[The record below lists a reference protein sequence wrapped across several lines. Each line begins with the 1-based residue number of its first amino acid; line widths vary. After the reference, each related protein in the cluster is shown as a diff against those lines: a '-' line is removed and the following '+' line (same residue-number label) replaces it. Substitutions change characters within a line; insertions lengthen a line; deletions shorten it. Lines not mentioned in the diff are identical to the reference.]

1 MQFIFFILTYP
12 IIWLLSKLPMR
23 ILYLKSTFF
32 YIIIYYVIGYRKE
45 VVLENLRLSFP
56 EKKEEELKGIRKKF
70 YKHFVDI
77 FIESIKAFSI
87 SEKEIRKRY
96 VYKNIDLVNKYAKE
110 GRSIAIVGSHLANW
124 EWSINMGLF
133 IQADCYVAY
142 TSLRNKFFNNKVVSS
157 RERFKVTTFKSSKL
171 IKGMQKHFSNNQQ
184 GVYGLLSDQ
193 SPKPH
198 KAYYWRD
205 FLGVKVP
212 VYTGAEM
219 LAKRFDLVVINYAA
233 TKVKRGYYEV
243 EFQLITEQPRTLKDY
258 QITDLYTELTEKNI
272 RKQPEYYFW
281 THKRFKHRNKVPKEF
296 L

>member
-96 VYKNIDLVNKYAKE
+96 VY
-110 GRSIAIVGSHLANW
+110 
-124 EWSINMGLF
+124 
-133 IQADCYVAY
+133 
-142 TSLRNKFFNNKVVSS
+142 
-157 RERFKVTTFKSSKL
+157 
-171 IKGMQKHFSNNQQ
+171 
-184 GVYGLLSDQ
+184 
-193 SPKPH
+193 
-198 KAYYWRD
+198 
-205 FLGVKVP
+205 
-212 VYTGAEM
+212 
-219 LAKRFDLVVINYAA
+219 
-233 TKVKRGYYEV
+233 
-243 EFQLITEQPRTLKDY
+243 
-258 QITDLYTELTEKNI
+258 
-272 RKQPEYYFW
+272 
-281 THKRFKHRNKVPKEF
+281 
-296 L
+296 